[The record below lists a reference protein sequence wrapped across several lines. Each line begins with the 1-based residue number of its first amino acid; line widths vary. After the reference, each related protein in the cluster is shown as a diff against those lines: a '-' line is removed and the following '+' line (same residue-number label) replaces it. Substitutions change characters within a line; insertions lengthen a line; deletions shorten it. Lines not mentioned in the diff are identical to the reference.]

1 MGLTTVVKPDTMPHL
16 LVVPHL
22 HQIGPSHIF
31 LSFPK
36 RAFTGT
42 VLDITVNKR
51 MEREK
56 IKRDTTSSTTSIGE
70 PERLALSAATP
81 RSRKR
86 RSVAS
91 RGARLSLGRSTGIRA
106 DKLGKER

>member
-31 LSFPK
+31 FSFPK

-70 PERLALSAATP
+70 PERLALKIEEAAECGLTWGP
-81 RSRKR
+81 L
-86 RSVAS
+86 VI
-91 RGARLSLGRSTGIRA
+91 GQIYG
-106 DKLGKER
+106 DKG